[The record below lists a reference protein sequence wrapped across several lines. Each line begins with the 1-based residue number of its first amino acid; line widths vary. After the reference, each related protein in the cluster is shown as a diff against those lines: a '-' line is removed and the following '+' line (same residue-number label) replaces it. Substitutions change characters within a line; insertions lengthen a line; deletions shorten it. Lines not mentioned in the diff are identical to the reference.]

1 MATNAQLVPDART
14 MPPMQ
19 KPKTLNE
26 LQRIV
31 YQYMLKHTK
40 GVHILSW
47 RAMVSVCDRIPL
59 VMNLYVDAP
68 PFCSAS
74 PSNYTDHY
82 SITNHLLAMDE
93 GDPMKVAEWS
103 CNFEIDTFHKSVS
116 RVQLLVFY
124 SHDCRANSRR
134 RRSGA
139 KRCSRK

>member
-1 MATNAQLVPDART
+1 

-31 YQYMLKHTK
+31 YQYLTKHT
-40 GVHILSW
+40 GGLPDW
-47 RAMVSVCDRIPL
+47 RGRVSVCDRIPQ

-74 PSNYTDHY
+74 PSNYTDYY
-82 SITNHLLAMDE
+82 SITNHLLALDE

-103 CNFEIDTFHKSVS
+103 CNFELDTFHKSVS
-116 RVQLLVFY
+116 KVQLLVFY
-124 SHDCRANSRR
+124 SHNSRANPRR
-134 RRSGA
+134 RKPGA
-139 KRCSRK
+139 KR